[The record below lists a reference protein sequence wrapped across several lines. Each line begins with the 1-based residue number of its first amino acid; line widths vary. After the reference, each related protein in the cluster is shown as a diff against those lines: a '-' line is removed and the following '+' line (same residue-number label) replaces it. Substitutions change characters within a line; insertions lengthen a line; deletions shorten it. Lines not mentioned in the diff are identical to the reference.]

1 MPLDTR
7 LPLLVRTPQPI
18 TREQAAATGFQMRG
32 MKRAEDEA
40 NTQLQAK
47 RTIQDLYRQ
56 NVGADGTLDSAGFEQ
71 GVAQAGLGDQLPDI
85 QKARL
90 TNEKTRTDTQASQ
103 FKLAKE
109 RADALSGSLASLL
122 ANPAVS
128 HQDVYS
134 QLHNLVDGGIIS
146 AEQGAAAARGL
157 PGKPEALRPFL
168 VQQALAAADASK
180 RLEAVLPKFD
190 EQDRGGVI
198 NEGTVDQLT
207 GRRTPGTD
215 IKKTATPGEVLTDKR
230 NPPGAG
236 FGGENQAL
244 LAALATRGVSLP
256 AGFRSQA
263 QMAAT
268 LQGLIARN
276 PGKTVDDIA
285 DGIANGQ
292 IDFSAD
298 KKSSQ
303 TAAALGGKIAYAEN
317 EIKLLAP
324 LVRQASAAVPR
335 GNFVPWNKLSQYGDA
350 QISDPALKEFKS
362 YMTSLSNAYDMLA
375 ARGGTDMDK
384 RRHNRELFDT
394 ADSPEALEAALKAV
408 ENEADISGKAARESM
423 KPHSQQGNIASDVP
437 DDIAA
442 LLKKHG
448 AK

>member
-7 LPLLVRTPQPI
+7 LPLLVRQAQPI
-18 TREQAAATGFQMRG
+18 TPEQAAATGFALRQSR
-32 MKRAEDEA
+32 RAEDEA
-40 NTQLQAK
+40 NTQLQA
-47 RTIQDLYRQ
+47 RQTIQDLYKQ
-56 NVGADGTLDSAGFEQ
+56 NVGADGTLNNAGFEQ
-71 GVAQAGLGDQLPDI
+71 GVAQAGLGDQLPGI

-90 TNEKTRTDTQASQ
+90 TNDKTAADTQASQ
-103 FKLAKE
+103 FKVAKE
-109 RADALSGSLASLL
+109 RADALAGSLGSLL
-122 ANPAVS
+122 ANPNVT

-134 QLHNLVDGGIIS
+134 KLHDLVGAGIIS
-146 AEQGAAAARGL
+146 PDQGAAAARGL

-198 NEGTVDQLT
+198 NEGTIDPLT
-207 GRRTPGTD
+207 GTRTPGTD
-215 IKKTATPGEVLTDKR
+215 IKKTATPGEVLTDRR

-236 FGGENQAL
+236 FGGANKDL

-263 QMAAT
+263 QMSAT
-268 LQGLIARN
+268 LEGLIARN
-276 PGKTVDDIA
+276 PGKTVDEIA

-292 IDFSAD
+292 IGFSAD

-335 GNFVPWNKLSQYGDA
+335 GNFVAWNKLSQLADA

-384 RRHNRELFDT
+384 RKHNRAMFDT

-408 ENEADISGKAARESM
+408 ENEASISGQAARESM
-423 KPHSQQGNIASDVP
+423 KPQSQQGGAVP

-448 AK
+448 TK